1 MFKGEVQAFDAICVI
16 VLMECAFFTG
26 FLDNINVK
34 DFVLMDGEKFEYLF
48 FFKEKNYHFNNFF

>member
-48 FFKEKNYHFNNFF
+48 FFKEKNYHFN